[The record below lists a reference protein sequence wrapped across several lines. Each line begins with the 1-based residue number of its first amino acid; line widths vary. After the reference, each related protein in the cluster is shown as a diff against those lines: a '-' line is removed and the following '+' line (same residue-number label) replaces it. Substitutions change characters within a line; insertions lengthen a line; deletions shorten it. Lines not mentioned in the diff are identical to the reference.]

1 MMRMLQKLSVLLV
14 LSVALA
20 APARGDTDGRTQH
33 CLQKGFDAEGLDC
46 RLCDRMAS
54 HLQTA
59 LGAAPDDDDDDD
71 GEVDDKSELRRKR
84 AAADRV
90 VTDCKTC
97 CTDLAS
103 IADLATQQ
111 QFDRVVLEVCTCK
124 FGRYP
129 KVANFVHHHAPLLP
143 RLEIE
148 YMNARHPHLVF
159 YDADGT
165 KREEISIAS
174 WDEDTITEFVQAKLK
189 PVVSDT
195 ASDSEGRRGS
205 RGGGEPESGD
215 EASEETSDDSESVD
229 EPDSADE
236 TEMHD
241 ADDVVEVEVSAEG
254 Q

>member
-1 MMRMLQKLSVLLV
+1 MMAMALTKIAAVLAA

-20 APARGDTDGRTQH
+20 AGSEIDARGQH
-33 CLQKGFDAEGLDC
+33 CLQRGFDADGLDC

-54 HLQTA
+54 HLQSA
-59 LGAAPDDDDDDD
+59 VGDVDGDELQRKLAA
-71 GEVDDKSELRRKR
+71 V
-84 AAADRV
+84 DRV

-111 QFDRVVLEVCTCK
+111 QYDRVVLEVCTCK

-129 KVANFVHHHAPLLP
+129 KVANFVHHHAQHVP

-148 YMNARHPHLVF
+148 YLNARHPHLIF

-174 WDEDTITEFVQAKLK
+174 WDEETITEFVQAKLK
-189 PVVSDT
+189 PIV
-195 ASDSEGRRGS
+195 
-205 RGGGEPESGD
+205 
-215 EASEETSDDSESVD
+215 DSESPGDNENVAEAEAEAEAELVEATGEHESVD
-229 EPDSADE
+229 ATDADDNE
-236 TEMHD
+236 TEED
-241 ADDVVEVEVSAEG
+241 DDVVEVEVSAEG
-254 Q
+254 D